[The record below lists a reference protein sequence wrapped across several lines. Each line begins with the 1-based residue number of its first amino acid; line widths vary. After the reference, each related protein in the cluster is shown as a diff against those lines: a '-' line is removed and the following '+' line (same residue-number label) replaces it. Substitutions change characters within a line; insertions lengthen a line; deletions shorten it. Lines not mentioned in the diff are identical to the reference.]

1 MSKKW
6 AFSTL
11 LFLFVF
17 AITVNGFAATGDP
30 QAAPATPAAA
40 PAAAAPD
47 APAAAAPTSPAAAAT
62 PAAAPTT
69 APAAAAA
76 PAVAPAAPAAA
87 SVNLTGSW
95 SSKITGKVAIEQT
108 GDKLVASYSYA
119 NDDDVTLDG
128 RIDAVI
134 EGNTVKGQ
142 WYERPKVGK
151 GKEER
156 GRVEWKIVENGKML
170 VGWFQSEGETDKE
183 DWNLE
188 R

>member
-17 AITVNGFAATGDP
+17 AITVNGFAATGEQ
-30 QAAPATPAAA
+30 QAAPAPAAA
-40 PAAAAPD
+40 PA
-47 APAAAAPTSPAAAAT
+47 
-62 PAAAPTT
+62 
-69 APAAAAA
+69 
-76 PAVAPAAPAAA
+76 AVAPAAPAAA

-134 EGNTVKGQ
+134 EGNTVKGK

-170 VGWFQSEGETDKE
+170 VGWFQSEGETEKE

>member
-1 MSKKW
+1 MGKNW
-6 AFSTL
+6 ALPTL

-17 AITVNGFAATGDP
+17 AITVNGFAATGE
-30 QAAPATPAAA
+30 QQAA

-47 APAAAAPTSPAAAAT
+47 APAAAAPA
-62 PAAAPTT
+62 
-69 APAAAAA
+69 APAAAA
-76 PAVAPAAPAAA
+76 PAAVPPAAPAAA

-134 EGNTVKGQ
+134 EGNTVKGK

-170 VGWFQSEGETDKE
+170 VGWFQTEGEKEKE

>member
-1 MSKKW
+1 M
-6 AFSTL
+6 
-11 LFLFVF
+11 
-17 AITVNGFAATGDP
+17 
-30 QAAPATPAAA
+30 AAP
-40 PAAAAPD
+40 
-47 APAAAAPTSPAAAAT
+47 
-62 PAAAPTT
+62 
-69 APAAAAA
+69 AAA

-108 GDKLVASYSYA
+108 GDKLVATYSYV

-142 WYERPKVGK
+142 WFERPKVGK

-170 VGWFQSEGETDKE
+170 VGWFQTEGEKEKE